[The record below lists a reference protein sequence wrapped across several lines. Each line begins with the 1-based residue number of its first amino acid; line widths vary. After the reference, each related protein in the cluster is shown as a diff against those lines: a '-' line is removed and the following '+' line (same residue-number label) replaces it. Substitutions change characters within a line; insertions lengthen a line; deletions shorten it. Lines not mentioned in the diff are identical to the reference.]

1 MVMKSYQRTATVLQ
15 LLGCAAL
22 SCLLLPGASASSSTA
37 RDTEDSNALIM
48 TAEIALQRNDCGR
61 AATNYAV
68 AAQRLSDVKLAERA
82 ASVALDCGQ
91 YQAAERAAARW
102 RQLTTQTNP
111 GALRATMRAELG
123 LYKIDDARAAF
134 EGWIKT
140 RADDPRSSGAHSN
153 ADPASS
159 PEQNIAARVTQV
171 AQEAGVPATLA
182 MLRGVQ
188 ATQMQSGPAQ
198 LALAALAFDGWNY
211 HEAVQY
217 AERALSAGAERGPT
231 QLVLARAYAG
241 LGDADQ
247 AVAAAAAARTAAPKE
262 QSFAGPDILIML
274 GREREARNALETLRD
289 SGPAPMRAQAERR
302 LGLMAYDRGDY
313 EDAKGIFTTLMRDPE
328 SSGVAVY
335 YLSAIAERR
344 GDVGTALHGY
354 QLLTGTALEAA
365 ARNRAA
371 TILYKQGQR
380 ADALQLLQAADE
392 AAPTARLEAEV
403 AQAQLLSNNGE
414 GQQALARIDD
424 ALARFP
430 GHPDLLY
437 QKAIVLEKSGRTDA
451 AISQLEALYR
461 DRPQD
466 GAVSNALGFLLADH
480 NRELGR
486 ADRLIAAALKAE
498 PDNPAILD
506 SKGWLEYRQGMPRA
520 ALPLLERAFHLDQDG
535 DIGAHWGEVLWSLGE
550 KAKAREAWNRA
561 LMVDPD
567 NALVKAAQQRAGVPT
582 LENSGKGTSI

>member
-1 MVMKSYQRTATVLQ
+1 MKHSYRIAT
-15 LLGCAAL
+15 AL
-22 SCLLLPGASASSSTA
+22 SCILACNAYAASTPA
-37 RDTEDSNALIM
+37 RDSEDSNALIM

-68 AAQRLSDVKLAERA
+68 AAQRLSDVRLAERA

-102 RQLTTQTNP
+102 RQLTTASNP

-123 LYKIDDARAAF
+123 LYKIDDARNAF

-140 RADDPRSSGAHSN
+140 RGADDAHNNDSRPGGN
-153 ADPASS
+153 AVAA
-159 PEQNIAARVTQV
+159 PEQNIVARVTQV
-171 AQEAGVPATLA
+171 AQESGVPATLA

-188 ATQMQSGPAQ
+188 ATQMQTGPAQ
-198 LALAALAFDGWNY
+198 LALAGLALDGWNY

-217 AERALSAGAERGPT
+217 AERALNSGADKAPT

-247 AVAAAAAARTAAPKE
+247 AVAAASAARSAAPKE
-262 QSFAGPDILIML
+262 QSFAAVDIMIML
-274 GREREARNALETLRD
+274 GREREARTALESLRD
-289 SGPAPMRAQAERR
+289 SGSTAPVRAQAERR
-302 LGLMAYDRGDY
+302 LGLMAFDRGDY
-313 EDAKGIFTTLMRDPE
+313 EDAKSIFTELTKDAE

-344 GDVGTALHGY
+344 GDIATALHGY
-354 QLLTGTALEAA
+354 QLLRGTGLEAA

-371 TILYKQGQR
+371 TILYRAGQR
-380 ADALQLLQAADE
+380 AEALQLLQASDN
-392 AAPTARLEAEV
+392 APPASRLEAEV

-414 GQQALARIDD
+414 GPQALARIDD

-437 QKAIVLEKSGRTDA
+437 QKAIVLEKAGRTDA
-451 AISQLEALYR
+451 AIAALEALYR

-466 GAVSNALGFLLADH
+466 GAVSNALGFILADH
-480 NRELGR
+480 NRELSR
-486 ADRLIAAALKAE
+486 ADKLISAALKAE

-506 SKGWLEYRQGMPRA
+506 SKGWLEYRQGMTRA
-520 ALPLLERAFHLDQDG
+520 ASPLLERAFHLDQDG
-535 DIGAHWGEVLWSLGE
+535 DIGAHWGEVLWALGE
-550 KAKAREAWNRA
+550 KAKARETWNRA
-561 LMVDPD
+561 LMIDPD
-567 NALVKAAQQRAGVPT
+567 NALVKAAQQHAGVPT
-582 LENSGKGTSI
+582 LQSSGKGTSI